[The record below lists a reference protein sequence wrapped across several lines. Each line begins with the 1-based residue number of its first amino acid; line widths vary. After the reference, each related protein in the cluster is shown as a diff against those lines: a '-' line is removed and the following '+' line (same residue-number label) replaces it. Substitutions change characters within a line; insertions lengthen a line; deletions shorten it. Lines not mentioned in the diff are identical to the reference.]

1 MSSTQPPSS
10 QTPAGWYPAEGGNE
24 RYWNG
29 QEWTNQM
36 RPAGPPSGPPQG
48 HYQQGPPPK
57 KSHTLRNVLLVLL
70 LLVLL
75 AIGGC
80 FALVGG
86 VANEVDKSM
95 KQERANDKPTDVREG
110 QAFSHDGYKVASG
123 WKLANQF
130 GTATIRGLKVT
141 NVKNDEMTGNGGRT
155 ALLTFRLYK
164 GSNNLAEITCTGKEL
179 QEGESSK
186 MDCGSGDKMPKKF
199 DAIRVADAF

>member
-1 MSSTQPPSS
+1 M
-10 QTPAGWYPAEGGNE
+10 
-24 RYWNG
+24 
-29 QEWTNQM
+29 NQN
-36 RPAGPPSGPPQG
+36 PTSHPQAAPQGYYPPQ
-48 HYQQGPPPK
+48 PPPK

-70 LLVLL
+70 LLFLL

-95 KQERANDKPTDVREG
+95 KKEQANDKPVDVKVG
-110 QAFSHDGYKVASG
+110 QAFSHDGYRVARG
-123 WKLANQF
+123 WKLGKDF
-130 GTATIRGLKVT
+130 GTVTIKGLTVK
-141 NVKNDEMTGNGGRT
+141 NVKNDDMTGSGGRT

-164 GSNNLAEITCTGKEL
+164 GTNNLAEITCTGKEL

-186 MDCGSGDKMPKKF
+186 MDCSSGDKMPKKF